1 MFQRQKT
8 WALLVWMGEEHVT
21 NITDRVNEGAGPGV
35 GREEAVDGSNPGF
48 PASTSAIS
56 VQTPGHVGSIPAER
70 VNGDARLIRDRG
82 TSRQPAG
89 HFCSNPAERECEA
102 LDNEIA
108 RLESAVKALRQQSVF
123 FFKCSSLVDS
133 TL

>member
-1 MFQRQKT
+1 MNVSEAENLGT
-8 WALLVWMGEEHVT
+8 VGPDGGDYVT

-70 VNGDARLIRDRG
+70 VNRDARLILTG
-82 TSRQPAG
+82 
-89 HFCSNPAERECEA
+89 ERHA
-102 LDNEIA
+102 SQLAIFV
-108 RLESAVKALRQQSVF
+108 RILQSGSVKRWTMKLRVWRV
-123 FFKCSSLVDS
+123 L
-133 TL
+133 

>member
-8 WALLVWMGEEHVT
+8 WALLVRMGEEYVT

-70 VNGDARLIRDRG
+70 VNGDARLICDRG

-102 LDNEIA
+102 LDDEIA
-108 RLESAVKALRQQSVF
+108 RLESAVKALHQQSVT
-123 FFKCSSLVDS
+123 KLIRDNVM
-133 TL
+133 